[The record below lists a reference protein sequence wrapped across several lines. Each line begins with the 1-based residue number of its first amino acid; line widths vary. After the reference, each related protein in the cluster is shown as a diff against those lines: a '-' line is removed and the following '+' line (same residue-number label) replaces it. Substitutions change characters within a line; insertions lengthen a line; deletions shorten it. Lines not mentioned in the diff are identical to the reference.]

1 MSETTA
7 EQPAQPTDDDKQAQ
21 QMLGDAVAP
30 GQFLNRPQSGTTPAT
45 PASQPESETVK
56 AAEGEQGKDWEA
68 EATKWKALARQHE
81 NKHLGALG
89 FKSKDELEG
98 LRTAAE
104 KYREF
109 EEAQKTEIQRAT
121 ERAQTVE
128 QQLAEMRATNA
139 RLMAAATHN
148 IPPDLI
154 DLLGT
159 GSDEEINQRAET
171 LAERLKASTSP
182 PSQRPVESLTPG
194 ASPASAAP
202 VSPDAWIRGMAG
214 RQP

>member
-7 EQPAQPTDDDKQAQ
+7 EPSTQPADDDKQAQ
-21 QMLGDAVAP
+21 QMLGDAVAA
-30 GQFLNRPQSGTTPAT
+30 GQFLNRPQQTPP
-45 PASQPESETVK
+45 PAAPAQPEGDGKT
-56 AAEGEQGKDWEA
+56 ATDGEQGKDWET
-68 EATKWKALARQHE
+68 EASKWKALARQHE

-89 FKSKDELEG
+89 FKSKDEIES
-98 LRTAAE
+98 LRQAAQ
-104 KYREF
+104 KYAEI
-109 EEAQKTEIQRAT
+109 EEAQKTEIQKAT

-128 QQLAEMRATNA
+128 QQLADMRATNA

-159 GSDEEINQRAET
+159 GSDEEINQRAEV
-171 LAERLKASTSP
+171 LAERLKASTPP

-214 RQP
+214 RNP